1 MTPTMDEA
9 MEDIDTKGAFTMTR
23 DDDDDRRLTPTQ
35 RDIRD
40 RNANLP
46 RHLRRSID
54 RFRILRGMVP
64 LWGSALERK
73 TRRA

>member
-1 MTPTMDEA
+1 MTNTMEEA
-9 MEDIDTKGAFTMTR
+9 MEYIDTKGTFTMVK
-23 DDDDDRRLTPTQ
+23 DDDDRRLTPTQ

-54 RFRILRGMVP
+54 QYRVARGMVP

>member
-1 MTPTMDEA
+1 MKGP
-9 MEDIDTKGAFTMTR
+9 MEDIDTKGTLTMVK
-23 DDDDDRRLTPTQ
+23 DDDDRRLTPTQ

-40 RNANLP
+40 RSAKLP

-54 RFRILRGMVP
+54 AFRVARGMVP
-64 LWGSALERK
+64 LWGSSVERK